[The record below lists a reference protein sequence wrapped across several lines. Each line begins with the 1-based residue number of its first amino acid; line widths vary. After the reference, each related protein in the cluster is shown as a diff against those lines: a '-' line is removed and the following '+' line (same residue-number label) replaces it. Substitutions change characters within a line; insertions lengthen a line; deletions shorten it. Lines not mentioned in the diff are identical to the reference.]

1 MPNASH
7 DGRKTTRERFLKVA
21 ERRTVQI
28 LKMLRLLGNCA
39 NRSSYEYHAEEA
51 DRIFDE
57 IQKELDLARAR
68 FNKKKKIEFRLR

>member
-1 MPNASH
+1 MTDASQQR
-7 DGRKTTRERFLKVA
+7 RKTPRERFLKIA

-39 NRSSYEYHAEEA
+39 NRSSYEYNPEEV

-57 IQKELDLARAR
+57 IQRELDLAHAR
-68 FNKKKKIEFRLR
+68 FNKRKEIEFRLR

>member
-1 MPNASH
+1 MPDASQN
-7 DGRKTTRERFLKVA
+7 GRKTPRERFLKVA

-39 NRSSYEYHAEEA
+39 NPSSYEYNPEEV

-57 IQKELDLARAR
+57 IQKELDLARR
-68 FNKKKKIEFRLR
+68 GFNKRKEIEFRLR